1 MENTFTKV
9 ADILAKHKDIDPK
22 AITKESSFISLG
34 LDSLDTVELIM
45 QFEEEFDVTLSVS
58 DELKTVGDF
67 VKIINEELK
76 K

>member
-9 ADILAKHKDIDPK
+9 ADILAKHKDIDPTT
-22 AITKESSFISLG
+22 ITKDSTFISLG

-76 K
+76 